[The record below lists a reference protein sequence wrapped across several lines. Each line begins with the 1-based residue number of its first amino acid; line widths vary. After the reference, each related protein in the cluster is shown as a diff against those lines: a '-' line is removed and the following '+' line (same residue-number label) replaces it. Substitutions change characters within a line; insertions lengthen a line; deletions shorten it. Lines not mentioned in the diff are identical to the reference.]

1 MPTHSNNYKK
11 LISTVALITLIV
23 SFFAVVGFGYNLVY
37 STDKML
43 ETSIDSAR
51 LEAQS
56 SAEQVSLNLM
66 VLSDVSQSIAFD
78 LSSGELKEEQVEE
91 RLYEAIG
98 SDPDIFEVGVEY
110 EKDASQIYGEDSKSD
125 YPYAPTYSRKNGEPQ
140 LYQLSYDYTVISD
153 ETGESQNTAWYHRA
167 LTHGCGLNKPYYESQ
182 RNKCII
188 EYSIPFT
195 SEYSNLNEIDPA
207 GVVYASYS
215 LEELRNTISS
225 LELGNTGYG
234 FIVSQSGDVVSHPI
248 KNYVCNNIANISKTD
263 DMFKQITSDI
273 TPGSINT
280 IYEVESGN
288 KLWIFYEEIPSTDW
302 VLGIV
307 LKDEEV
313 LHQMNQD
320 QYYQKIYFSL
330 AITAFLISILILGI
344 IRNPINTNSLWKIA
358 IIFSILCFIEIGFI
372 WNLALTNTV
381 SENIDDIII
390 YDKTSLDS
398 SLEKIYLTELGNMN
412 EDYADSIIKIPTGIF
427 IQSLEFS
434 TGSNVIVTGY
444 VWQKHTEG
452 VSDDYVPGVLFPESD
467 HTVINKTYEKNDV
480 TGWHFRTTLREQFDY
495 ITYPFDME
503 TVWVRLW
510 SDSFE
515 SNIILIPDLES
526 YDLIVPESK
535 PGIEKDFVLEGWEAE
550 KSYFSYRVNEYDT
563 NFGIDGYKHQGNPDL
578 YFNIELKRDIVMPF
592 ITYMVPLLLIAL
604 LIFIA
609 LFTEVKADSDPS
621 EILKYSASLMLVL
634 MVAHVSLRDNLT
646 ASGIIYLEY
655 FYIIMYLVVLGVSLN
670 ALLFASDKQMPLI
683 DYKDN
688 IFAKLIYWPAIMVLV
703 LLVTI
708 KTFC

>member
-1 MPTHSNNYKK
+1 M
-11 LISTVALITLIV
+11 ITLIV
-23 SFFAVVGFGYNLVY
+23 SFFAVVGFGHNLVY

-66 VLSDVSQSIAFD
+66 VLSDVSQSIASD

-91 RLYEAIG
+91 RLYEAID
-98 SDPDIFEVGVEY
+98 SESDIFGVGVAY
-110 EKDASQIYGEDSKSD
+110 EKDAALIYGNDSLSKH
-125 YPYAPTYSRKNGEPQ
+125 PYAPTYSRKNGEPQ
-140 LYQLSYDYTVISD
+140 FIQLAYDYTVIPD
-153 ETGESQNTAWYHRA
+153 ETGEGQNTEWYHRA
-167 LTHGCGLNKPYYESQ
+167 LAQGSGWNEPYFELQSD
-182 RNKCII
+182 KFIL

-195 SEYSNLNEIDPA
+195 SEYADQKKIDPA

-225 LELGNTGYG
+225 LELGKTGYG
-234 FIVSQSGDVVSHPI
+234 FIVSKDGDVISHPI
-248 KNYVCNNIANISKTD
+248 KNYVCNNIVNISKTD
-263 DMFKQITSDI
+263 DVFRQITSDI
-273 TPGSINT
+273 APGSINT
-280 IYEVESGN
+280 VYEVESGN
-288 KLWIFYEEIPSTDW
+288 KLWVFYEEIPSTDW

-313 LHQMNQD
+313 LYQMNQD

-330 AITAFLISILILGI
+330 AITAFLVSIFILSF
-344 IRNPINTNSLWKIA
+344 IRNPISTRSLWKIA
-358 IIFSILCFIEIGFI
+358 IIFSILCFIETGFI
-372 WNLALTNTV
+372 WNLALNNTV

-398 SLEKIYLTELGNMN
+398 SLEKIYLTELDNMD

-452 VSDDYVPGVLFPESD
+452 VNDDYVSGVIFPESD
-467 HTVINKTYEKNDV
+467 HTVINKTYEKDDV

-503 TVWVRLW
+503 TVWIRLW

-515 SNIILIPDLES
+515 SNVILVPDLES
-526 YDLIVPESK
+526 YDLIVPEAK

-550 KSYFSYRVNEYDT
+550 KSYFSYRINEYDT

-670 ALLFASDKQMPLI
+670 ALLFASDKQIPVI

-688 IFAKLIYWPAIMVLV
+688 IFAKLIYWPAVMTLV

-708 KTFC
+708 RTFC